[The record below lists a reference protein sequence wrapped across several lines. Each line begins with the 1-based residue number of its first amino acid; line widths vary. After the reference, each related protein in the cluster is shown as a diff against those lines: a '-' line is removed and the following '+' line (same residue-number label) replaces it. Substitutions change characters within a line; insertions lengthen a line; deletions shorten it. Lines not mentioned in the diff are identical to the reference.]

1 MVNSLLARLQRFG
14 HRLQAFEHSL
24 FRKEIVLPFLL
35 GRLLLI
41 VAMVCCCFLAF
52 AGRD

>member
-14 HRLQAFEHSL
+14 LRLQAFEHSL

-41 VAMVCCCFLAF
+41 VVMVCCFALTF

>member
-1 MVNSLLARLQRFG
+1 MVNSLLEQLQGFTDRLQS
-14 HRLQAFEHSL
+14 FEQSL
-24 FRKEIVLPFLL
+24 FRKDIVLPFLL

-52 AGRD
+52 AVLN